1 MAPNPARDTMH
12 YQQHPQHPQPQH
24 PHNQQPYPNYYP
36 NYSYQPQPQG
46 QPIRTA
52 N

>member
-1 MAPNPARDTMH
+1 MPPATNANRDAMH
-12 YQQHPQHPQPQH
+12 YQQHQQIQH
-24 PHNQQPYPNYYP
+24 PHSQQPYPNYYQ

-46 QPIRTA
+46 QPMRSA